1 MSDLRTVPAD
11 SILSMDAYTLA
22 QRIHAGE
29 LSSVAVT
36 QAFLDRIQEIDGDIH
51 AFLHLSLIH
60 ISSPRDQR
68 GSRMPSSA

>member
-36 QAFLDRIQEIDGDIH
+36 QAFLD
-51 AFLHLSLIH
+51 LSLIH
-60 ISSPRDQR
+60 I
-68 GSRMPSSA
+68 